1 MIVISKNQSKKNELM
16 NIVTDL
22 LFKKIFPD
30 FNISDFSID
39 DSSNEIIL
47 YLELTP
53 VCPHCK
59 SHSCP

>member
-1 MIVISKNQSKKNELM
+1 M

-39 DSSNEIIL
+39 DSSNEITL
-47 YLELTP
+47 YLEPSAPP
-53 VCPHCK
+53 VCPIAK
-59 SHSCP
+59 AIK